1 MYDIINFADCIL
13 LFFFIS
19 YQKKLP
25 LLNLDNKSIE
35 LTAPREC
42 HLLASPKESRKIE
55 KLSKSY
61 FDDTTP
67 YYL

>member
-1 MYDIINFADCIL
+1 MIL
-13 LFFFIS
+13 LFLLIAYSFFFYLIS
-19 YQKKLP
+19 NELP

-35 LTAPREC
+35 LTAPREYNP
-42 HLLASPKESRKIE
+42 LASPTESRKIE